1 MMHQKC
7 AGKFIPDAGIT
18 SMKSERF
25 PVCHLWLRVFAA
37 ACVLFLF
44 VSPANSLGTKL
55 TDGKHLV
62 FLAGTKSHGP
72 GDHEYEQ
79 ACRLL
84 AKTLRAHDKSLK
96 TTVVPYGWPD
106 DPKLLDTADS
116 IVVYS
121 DGSDHNRLDHPLLHP
136 GRMDIIRKQMQ
147 RGCGF
152 VTLHYATFAPLGKDG
167 DDYLDWVGGHF
178 DYESGSGANHWASAI
193 DNWMAPVSLPLPNH
207 PILRGVHPYNV
218 QEEFYTQIR
227 FRPQDKRRV
236 DLLQTVRPQGGQ
248 AQTVGWAVN
257 RLDGGRGF
265 GYTGGHPL
273 ANYIDPNIRKM
284 LCNAILWTAKHDVPT
299 AGVETVNVVADD
311 PIRVTILT
319 GRHHPAHDW
328 KATTEAV
335 EHVVAADKRIKLDV
349 ITDPEL
355 LAGDVLDFTDVLL
368 VNYCNWESASLSP
381 AARNRFVKYVRGGG
395 GLFLLH
401 FANGAWRD
409 WPDYHGGF
417 SRRVWVDGKA
427 NHDAYG
433 SFSVDVSASDH
444 VLTRGLKRF
453 TTTDELYCSQVGTD
467 VVVPL
472 MSAVSKV
479 TGKSEPLAY
488 TYKAG
493 RGVVVQ
499 TLLGHDAGAVL
510 TPEHAEFIRRGLAYA
525 AGREVLQFPLQRI
538 SPMLVLAAG
547 VNGMSADVRS
557 GALQLKGTANLSALP
572 LKASLRAKLTQSS
585 AYNILVAHGLK
596 SSKSHWEVFTEAGS
610 GRLAVYIPGSAPGLF
625 VSDLVITDGNWHAI
639 DVQISET
646 SVVIKVDG
654 TLALEKQCS
663 RPDFVPEPGDFWV
676 GGYPPEAITCTGFID
691 DLRVW
696 SGFNSR
702 TSDVAGTSPVVSANF
717 DAIVDSG
724 FDASRGNRLVST
736 STGLPQKGNVKVK
749 TSIINHGV
757 PSVDVKTS
765 VDWKVVGNDPG
776 GMRYSPLTQINRT
789 NVSKLRKV
797 WEFSVDDATERS
809 TLERTP
815 IVIAGVMY
823 LTSVNQKVI
832 ALQAATGK
840 TIWEFD
846 PSSGGVNRGVA
857 YWDDGKPKGKRRILF
872 GTGNGRLWS
881 IDAITGKPDPSFGKG
896 GFINLKD
903 GFERDLSGANLSVTS
918 AVAIYQNLVI
928 VPVVNSE
935 GQPGAPGDIRAF
947 DVRSGREVWRFHT
960 VPKPYEVG
968 SETWLND
975 GWKNRSG
982 ANPWSGFTVDAAR
995 GIVFCGVGSAASDFY
1010 GGDRPGNNLFANS
1023 TLALDARTGKRIWHF
1038 QTVHHDVWDHDNPC
1052 PPLVVTVKSKGRRVE
1067 AVAQPTK
1074 TGFIYV
1080 FDRTTGRSLFPI
1092 VEKAAPKSTVPG
1104 EWTSPT
1110 QPTPLAPPALSRS
1123 GFTDADVTNRTPE
1136 AEASV
1141 RKQLKSLLYGKE
1153 HLPPSIHGTLV
1164 APGFHGGAT
1173 WSGASFDPETGY
1185 LYINTNDIP
1194 SVMGLTANGRG
1205 GYDFNGYQWF
1215 NDHEGYPG
1223 IKPPW
1228 GWLTAVDLNQGTFA
1242 WRQVFGSYPDL
1253 EAKGQKGLGS
1263 QSFGGTIVTK
1273 GGLVFIGGS
1282 PDEKLRAY
1290 DKLTGKELWA
1300 ADLGAGGYA
1309 TPSTYMVNGKQFVVI
1324 AAGGGGKLG
1333 TKSGNKYVA
1342 FAIE

>member
-1 MMHQKC
+1 
-7 AGKFIPDAGIT
+7 
-18 SMKSERF
+18 MKSGRF
-25 PVCHLWLRVFAA
+25 LVYQSWLRAFGA
-37 ACVLFLF
+37 VLTLLMF
-44 VSPANSLGTKL
+44 VLPSSSHVAEPTK
-55 TDGKHLV
+55 GKHIV

-84 AKTLRAHDKSLK
+84 ARTLRAHDPSLK

-106 DPKLLDTADS
+106 DPKLLDTADT
-116 IVVYS
+116 IVVYA

-136 GRMDIIRKQMQ
+136 GRMEVIQKQML

-152 VTLHYATFAPLGKDG
+152 VTLHYATFAPLGVDG
-167 DDYLDWVGGHF
+167 DRYLDWVGGHF

-193 DNWMAPVSLPLPNH
+193 DNWLASVSLPLPMH
-207 PILRGVHPYNV
+207 PIVRGVRPYKV
-218 QEEFYTQIR
+218 QEEFYTQLR
-227 FRPQDKRRV
+227 FRKSDPRRV
-236 DLLQTVRPQGGQ
+236 DLLQTLRPQGGI
-248 AQTVGWAVN
+248 AQTVGWAVT
-257 RLDGGRGF
+257 RPDGGRGF
-265 GYTGGHPL
+265 GYTGGHAL
-273 ANYIDPNIRKM
+273 STYKDANIRKM
-284 LCNAILWTAKHDVPT
+284 LCNAILWTAKQSVPA
-299 AGVETVNVVADD
+299 AGVDTASIPTDD
-311 PIRVTILT
+311 PIRVTVLT
-319 GRHHPAHDW
+319 GHHHPAHDW
-328 KATTEAV
+328 KATTAALH
-335 EHVVAADKRIKLDV
+335 HVTASDKRLELEV
-349 ITDPEL
+349 IYDPEL
-355 LAGDVLDFTDVLL
+355 LTGDVLATTDVLL
-368 VNYCNWESASLSP
+368 INYCNWESATLS
-381 AARNRFVKYVRGGG
+381 AVARGKLSKYVRGGG

-409 WPDYHGGF
+409 WTDYHGGF

-433 SFSVDVSASDH
+433 TFSVNVTQPDH
-444 VLTRGLKRF
+444 ILTRGLKRF
-453 TTTDELYCSQVGTD
+453 TTTDELYCAQVGIDPVT
-467 VVVPL
+467 PL
-472 MSAVSKV
+472 LAATSQV

-525 AGREVLQFPLQRI
+525 AGREVLAFPLERI
-538 SPMLVLAAG
+538 QSKPVMAASPKGMAAD
-547 VNGMSADVRS
+547 VTNGALRLSPSADV
-557 GALQLKGTANLSALP
+557 AKLP
-572 LKASLRAKLTQSS
+572 LRVRLQAKLTQ
-585 AYNILVAHGLK
+585 ATTYNILVAQGLK

-610 GRLAVYIPGSAPGLF
+610 GRLAVYVPGSSPSLF
-625 VSDLVITDGNWHAI
+625 VSEAVVTDGKWHEI
-639 DVQISET
+639 DVRISE
-646 SVVIKVDG
+646 SRVAMRIDG
-654 TLALEKQCS
+654 KLAFEKPCS
-663 RPDFVPEPGDFWV
+663 RPDLLPDSGEFWV
-676 GGYPPEAITCTGFID
+676 GGYPPDGLTCSGMID
-691 DLRVW
+691 DLQVW
-696 SGFNSR
+696 SGTNDS
-702 TSDVAGTSPVVSANF
+702 TPVVFATF
-717 DAIVDSG
+717 DAIAENG
-724 FDASRGNRLVST
+724 FDASNGKQLVTT
-736 STGLPQKGNVKVK
+736 SRDLPLKGNIKVK
-749 TSIINHGV
+749 TTVINHGIPV
-757 PSVDVKTS
+757 VDERTS
-765 VDWKVVGNDPG
+765 EDWRVVGNDSG
-776 GMRYSPLTQINRT
+776 GMRYSTLNQINRSNIT
-789 NVSKLRKV
+789 KLKKV
-797 WEFSVDDATERS
+797 WEFTVDDASERS
-809 TLERTP
+809 TLECTP
-815 IVIAGVMY
+815 IVVSGVMY
-823 LTSVNQKVI
+823 LTTVNQKVV

-840 TIWEFD
+840 TIWQFD
-846 PSSGGVNRGVA
+846 PSAGGVNRGVA
-857 YWDDGKPKGKRRILF
+857 YWSDGKAKGKRRILF

-881 IDAITGKPDPSFGKG
+881 IDALTGKPDPMFGKS

-918 AVAIYQNLVI
+918 AVAIYQNTVI

-947 DVRSGREVWRFHT
+947 DVRTGREVWRFHT
-960 VPKPYEVG
+960 VPKPYEAG
-968 SETWLND
+968 AETWLND

-1023 TLALDARTGKRIWHF
+1023 TLALDARTGKRLWHF

-1052 PPLVVTVKSKGRRVE
+1052 PPLVVNVASKGKRID

-1080 FDRTTGRSLFPI
+1080 FDRITGKSLFPI

-1110 QPTPLAPPALSRS
+1110 QPAPLAPPALSRS

-1136 AEASV
+1136 AAASV
-1141 RKQLKSLLYGKE
+1141 KKQLTSLLYGKE
-1153 HLPPSIHGTLV
+1153 HLPPSVQGTVV

-1194 SVMGLTANGRG
+1194 SVMGLTANSRG

-1228 GWLTAVDLNQGTFA
+1228 GWLTAVDLNKGTFA
-1242 WRQVFGSYPDL
+1242 WRKVFGAYPEL
-1253 EAKGQKGLGS
+1253 ESKGQKGLGA

-1282 PDEKLRAY
+1282 PDEKFRAY
-1290 DKLTGKELWA
+1290 DKFTGKELWA

-1309 TPSTYMVNGKQFVVI
+1309 TPCTYMVNGKQYVVI

-1333 TKSGNKYVA
+1333 TKSGNKYIA
-1342 FAIE
+1342 FALD

>member
-1 MMHQKC
+1 MKHVC
-7 AGKFIPDAGIT
+7 AGTFVLDAGIT

-25 PVCHLWLRVFAA
+25 PICHSWLRVLGAA
-37 ACVLFLF
+37 LALLLLVF
-44 VSPANSLGTKL
+44 PANSRGLQHTQ
-55 TDGKHLV
+55 GKHIV

-84 AKTLRAHDKSLK
+84 ARTLRAHDKSLK

-106 DPKLLDTADS
+106 DPKLLETADS

-136 GRMDIIRKQMQ
+136 GRMDILRKQMQ

-152 VTLHYATFAPLGKDG
+152 VTLHYATFAPLGTDG
-167 DDYLDWVGGHF
+167 DAYLDWVGGHF
-178 DYESGSGANHWASAI
+178 DYESGPGANHWASAI
-193 DNWMAPVSLPLPNH
+193 DNWMAAVTLPAPSH
-207 PILRGVHPYNV
+207 PIVRGVRPYKV
-218 QEEFYTQIR
+218 QEEFYTQLR
-227 FRPQDKRRV
+227 FRPEDKRRV
-236 DLLQTVRPQGGQ
+236 DLLQTVRPQSGK
-248 AQTVGWAVN
+248 AQTVGWAVT

-265 GYTGGHPL
+265 GYTGGHPMT
-273 ANYIDPNIRKM
+273 NYIDPNIRKM
-284 LCNAILWTAKHDVPT
+284 LCNAILWTAKLDVPK
-299 AGVETVNVVADD
+299 AGVETVNISTDD
-311 PIRVTILT
+311 PIRVTLLT

-328 KATTEAV
+328 KATTEALG
-335 EHVVAADKRIKLDV
+335 HVVAADKRINFNV
-349 ITDPEL
+349 ITNPEL
-355 LAGDVLDFTDVLL
+355 LAGDVLDSTDALL
-368 VNYCNWESASLSP
+368 INYCNWESATLSA
-381 AARNRFVKYVRGGG
+381 AARGKLSKYVRGGG

-433 SFSVDVSASDH
+433 SFSVDVAAPEH
-444 VLTRGLKRF
+444 VLTRGLRRF

-467 VVVPL
+467 AVTPL
-472 MSAVSKV
+472 LTAVSKV
-479 TGKSEPLAY
+479 TGKSEPLAF

-493 RGVVVQ
+493 RGVIVQ

-510 TPEHAEFIRRGLAYA
+510 TPEHAEFIRRGLALA
-525 AGREVLQFPLQRI
+525 AGREVLSFPLERLTAGPVQ
-538 SPMLVLAAG
+538 AAG
-547 VNGMSADVRS
+547 VNGMAADVRS
-557 GALQLKGTANLSALP
+557 GALHLKGDINLSALP
-572 LKASLRAKLTQSS
+572 VRVSLRTKLTQSS
-585 AYNILVAHGLK
+585 AYNILIANGLK

-610 GRLAVYIPGSAPGLF
+610 GRLAVYAPGCSPSLF
-625 VSDLVITDGNWHAI
+625 VSDRVVTDGNWHAVE
-639 DVQISET
+639 VQMTET
-646 SVVIKVDG
+646 IVTLKVDG
-654 TLALEKQCS
+654 APVLEKQCS
-663 RPDFVPEPGDFWV
+663 RPDMVVLPGDFWV
-676 GGYPPEAITCTGFID
+676 GGYPPDALTCTGFID
-691 DLRVW
+691 DLKIS
-696 SGFNSR
+696 SGFVLPASENEG
-702 TSDVAGTSPVVSANF
+702 AGAVISANF
-717 DAIVDSG
+717 DIINDDG
-724 FDASRGNRLVST
+724 FDASRGNRFVTT
-736 STGLPQKGNVKVK
+736 SRVLPLKGNIKVK
-749 TSIINHGV
+749 TAFINHGFPV
-757 PSVDVKTS
+757 VDERTS

-776 GMRYSPLTQINRT
+776 GMRYSPLTQINRS
-789 NVSKLRKV
+789 NVSKLRKA
-797 WEFSVDDATERS
+797 WEYTVDDASERS
-809 TLERTP
+809 TLECTP
-815 IVIAGVMY
+815 IVVAGVMY
-823 LTSVNQKVI
+823 LTTVNQKVV

-846 PSSGGVNRGVA
+846 PAAGGVNRGVA
-857 YWDDGKPKGKRRILF
+857 YWSDGKAKGKRRILF

-881 IDAITGKPDPSFGKG
+881 IDALNGKPDPIFGKV

-918 AVAIYQNLVI
+918 AVAIYQNTVI

-947 DVRSGREVWRFHT
+947 DVRTCREVWRFHT
-960 VPKPYEVG
+960 VPKPYEAG
-968 SETWLND
+968 AETWLND

-1052 PPLVVTVKSKGRRVE
+1052 PPLVVTVASKGKRVD

-1092 VEKAAPKSTVPG
+1092 VEKAAPKSTVPS

-1110 QPTPLAPPALSRS
+1110 QPMPLAPPLLSRS

-1136 AEASV
+1136 AAASV
-1141 RKQLKSLLYGKE
+1141 KKQLSSLLYGKE
-1153 HLPPSIHGTLV
+1153 HLLPSVQGTLV

-1173 WSGASFDPETGY
+1173 WSGASFDPETGF

-1228 GWLTAVDLNQGTFA
+1228 GWLTAVDLNKGTFA
-1242 WRQVFGSYPDL
+1242 WRRIFGAYPEL
-1253 EAKGQKGLGS
+1253 EAKGQKGLGA
-1263 QSFGGTIVTK
+1263 QTFGGTIVTK

-1290 DKLTGKELWA
+1290 DKLTGKELWS

-1309 TPSTYMVNGKQFVVI
+1309 TPCTYMVNGKQYVVI

-1333 TKSGNKYVA
+1333 TKSGNKYIA
-1342 FAIE
+1342 FAID